1 MNRTIL
7 AVCVA
12 IAGALRPADLPA
24 TTRRLA
30 LRDITRVASVL
41 AVVGPALDAEAKP
54 KAAAPYDAPAAG
66 NAPSGIP
73 VDWGLA
79 AGPDAMTYIPDSLK
93 LLKHIEYAIKQK
105 EDAPY
110 IVEVNKN
117 MKRECAEYFAD
128 YAVAKSGKQPK
139 INDLRSMVSLLATQY
154 TQYGFQR
161 PIPAQVR
168 DKLLIDIPK
177 IRAALMDA

>member
-1 MNRTIL
+1 MDSPRAPVTYGFH
-7 AVCVA
+7 
-12 IAGALRPADLPA
+12 AG
-24 TTRRLA
+24 
-30 LRDITRVASVL
+30 
-41 AVVGPALDAEAKP
+41 AVVG
-54 KAAAPYDAPAAG
+54 APAG
-66 NAPSGIP
+66 MP
-73 VDWGLA
+73 VDWGMTT
-79 AGPDAMTYIPDSLK
+79 GPDAMTYIPDSLK
-93 LLKHIEYAIKQK
+93 LLKHIEYVIQQK
-105 EDAPY
+105 EGARY

-117 MKRECAEYFAD
+117 MKRECAEYYAD

>member
-7 AVCVA
+7 AVCLA
-12 IAGALRPADLPA
+12 FAGALRPTDLS
-24 TTRRLA
+24 TTSRRLA
-30 LRDITRVASVL
+30 LREITKVASII
-41 AVVGPALDAEAKP
+41 AVVGPAVDAEAKP
-54 KAAAPYDAPAAG
+54 AAAPAAAPAAG
-66 NAPSGIP
+66 NTPSSIP
-73 VDWGLA
+73 VDWGMA
-79 AGPDAMTYIPDSLK
+79 TGPDATTYIPDSLK
-93 LLKHIEYAIKQK
+93 LLKHIEYVIQQK
-105 EDAPY
+105 EGAPY

-177 IRAALMDA
+177 IRAALNDA